1 MSITAKVTAHHV
13 KLSELIDIEPGVIWV
28 IQLMLQLLIHRFI
41 LIRALQEAPII
52 SGQIHPVVMQEVIK
66 LPARAE
72 PLIRIALR
80 LLVEIPEAKA
90 GAVKIT
96 DQPALQLANH
106 GDIVV
111 FEVDIDL
118 SVKPGR

>member
-1 MSITAKVTAHHV
+1 MSVAGKVTAHHV
-13 KLSELIDIEPGVIWV
+13 KLSELIDIEPRLIRV
-28 IQLMLQLLIHRFI
+28 IQPMFDFLKYRLIFVG
-41 LIRALQEAPII
+41 ALQEALIP
-52 SGQIHPVVMQEVIK
+52 SGSSRPVIFQRVVEI
-66 LPARAE
+66 PARAE

-80 LLVEIPEAKA
+80 LIVAIAEAKS

-96 DQPALQLANH
+96 DQPALQLADH

-118 SVKPGR
+118 GVKPGR